1 MSRKSIT
8 ERDLEFQFH
17 SDHGFHAE
25 SNIMK
30 YHLWLIEQ
38 LLTYKNK
45 EQDENSTT
53 IQSLDEEEFKL
64 GSD

>member
-1 MSRKSIT
+1 
-8 ERDLEFQFH
+8 
-17 SDHGFHAE
+17 
-25 SNIMK
+25 
-30 YHLWLIEQ
+30 LWLIEQ